1 TDTVRTNLASYTL
14 GANVENL
21 TYNGTGAFAGTG
33 NGLVNTIRGAAGADT
48 LDGKA
53 GADTLIG
60 GAGNDTYIVDI
71 ADVITEGVNE
81 GTDLIRTAL
90 SSYA

>member
-1 TDTVRTNLASYTL
+1 LASYTL

-33 NGLVNTIRGAAGADT
+33 NELVNTIRGAAGADT

-53 GADTLIG
+53 GADTLVG
-60 GAGNDTYIVDI
+60 GAGNDTYIVDDI